1 MKKSASN
8 RRAAPRKKT
17 HPVEVA
23 SITALKDLAKL
34 TRACQIVQASSSGLL
49 LEIPRESFIPKM
61 LRSNLNIDSLIGTKV
76 LLNIRDMNLEL
87 VGIVSRTLL
96 LGKSGFQVAVDYS
109 EDAPEY
115 WRECLADLL
124 PVPGEI
130 D

>member
-1 MKKSASN
+1 MKKTSAN

-17 HPVEVA
+17 HPVQVS

-34 TRACQIVQASSSGLL
+34 VRTCQIVQASSSGLL
-49 LEIPRESFIPKM
+49 LNIPRESFIPKL
-61 LRSNLNIDSLIGTKV
+61 LRQNLNIDSLIGTKV
-76 LLNIRDMNLEL
+76 LVNISDMDLEL
-87 VGIVSRTLL
+87 VGIVSRTQL
-96 LGKSGFQVAVDYS
+96 LGKTGFEVAVDYS